1 MITTDDIKPSY
12 WRGDLFWQIAA
23 LAGPLM
29 LQNLSQTLLGVIDTY
44 FVSRIGTDALAA
56 VGLGGV
62 LYFAVMMLFR
72 SVANSAVVFVGR
84 AFGEQAYAKIGD
96 DIWRCLNMVGW
107 LSLGVVLL
115 PAFFG
120 WLMHFVVPAEAPQV
134 RLLSTAYLQI
144 RVLEI
149 PLVMFSAVVWGF
161 MVGRGDSRTPM
172 ALAWITVLLNMLLDW
187 MLVLGNWG
195 APALG
200 VAGAAYATVMSNGVN
215 ALLSAYILWRRP
227 SRLAFGT
234 GRARLASWAELRGVL
249 RIGLPMGIGDFL
261 EIASFSAFFALMAR
275 LGTGVAAAN
284 QIALQYMSI
293 SFTLGVGINMA
304 TSSLVAQYLGA
315 KQPDEAEKVGY
326 RACLLA
332 MICMGL
338 IGLGYLVAPE
348 ALMGIFSDEPR
359 VVDAGVTIL
368 TLMAFYQIFDAVGIV
383 LAGALNGAGDTT
395 FTMLVRSI
403 LSWGMFIPLVWVLIN
418 YANVDVLGAWMGALA
433 YLGSITIIYFFRF
446 RSGRWKTIEL
456 T

>member
-1 MITTDDIKPSY
+1 
-12 WRGDLFWQIAA
+12 
-23 LAGPLM
+23 
-29 LQNLSQTLLGVIDTY
+29 
-44 FVSRIGTDALAA
+44 
-56 VGLGGV
+56 
-62 LYFAVMMLFR
+62 
-72 SVANSAVVFVGR
+72 
-84 AFGEQAYAKIGD
+84 
-96 DIWRCLNMVGW
+96 
-107 LSLGVVLL
+107 
-115 PAFFG
+115 
-120 WLMHFVVPAEAPQV
+120 
-134 RLLSTAYLQI
+134 
-144 RVLEI
+144 
-149 PLVMFSAVVWGF
+149 
-161 MVGRGDSRTPM
+161 
-172 ALAWITVLLNMLLDW
+172 
-187 MLVLGNWG
+187 
-195 APALG
+195 
-200 VAGAAYATVMSNGVN
+200 
-215 ALLSAYILWRRP
+215 
-227 SRLAFGT
+227 
-234 GRARLASWAELRGVL
+234 
-249 RIGLPMGIGDFL
+249 
-261 EIASFSAFFALMAR
+261 FSAFFALMAR